1 MHFIEHLI
9 HVYGLV
15 AVALVVGL
23 ECVGFPLPGETALLG
38 AAIYAGTKHDL
49 NIVAVI
55 VTAAIAAIVGR
66 VLGYMLG
73 RVFGYWLLLR
83 YGGYVR
89 MNEARIKLG
98 QYLFLRHGGKIVFL
112 AQFVPVLRT
121 FAGIFAGANMMP
133 WRDFLYANVT
143 GSIMWSVS
151 YGYAA
156 YALGRQFERL
166 QGPVVI
172 VIARAHRRGFIVGGI
187 FINRH
192 EAQLLAEAERA
203 MPGPLQDAV
212 VTAAGRFTGDVRF
225 SLNPLIRIAILDEA
239 GRVIRLAIGV
249 PEKGPA
255 KVA

>member
-1 MHFIEHLI
+1 MLHFFEHLI
-9 HVYGLV
+9 HTYGLL
-15 AVALVVGL
+15 AVALIVGL

-38 AAIYAGTKHDL
+38 AAVYAGTKHDL
-49 NIVAVI
+49 NIFAVI
-55 VTAAIAAIVGR
+55 LTAAAAAIVGR
-66 VLGYMLG
+66 ILGFVLG
-73 RVFGYWLLLR
+73 RVFGYWLLLH

-89 MNEARIKLG
+89 MTEARIKLG
-98 QYLFLRHGGKIVFL
+98 QYLFLRHGGKIVFI
-112 AQFVPVLRT
+112 AQFVPILRT

-133 WRDFLYANVT
+133 WRDFMYANVF

-172 VIARAHRRGFIVGGI
+172 ILVLITVVGFIIGGI

-203 MPGPLQDAV
+203 MPGPLKM
-212 VTAAGRFTGDVRF
+212 
-225 SLNPLIRIAILDEA
+225 P
-239 GRVIRLAIGV
+239 
-249 PEKGPA
+249 
-255 KVA
+255 